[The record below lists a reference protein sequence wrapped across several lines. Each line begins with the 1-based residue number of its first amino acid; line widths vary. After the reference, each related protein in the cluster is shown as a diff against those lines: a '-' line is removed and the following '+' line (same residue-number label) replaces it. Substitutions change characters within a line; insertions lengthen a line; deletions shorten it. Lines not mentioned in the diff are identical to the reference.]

1 MTEARRE
8 VPSWR
13 PFVTMNVAESL
24 DGKIAP
30 VGGGKI
36 SFGGA
41 EDRMQ
46 MELLRAEADGVMIG
60 GGTLLAEDPPLL
72 IRDLAIRERRSSA
85 KGSPHPLNI
94 TACSALP
101 ARLSEMSFFL
111 HPETEKL
118 VFTTERTPTEL
129 IRVASRFARVEVV
142 PIDRNGR
149 VDVAEVV
156 RRLPPLGVHHLLL
169 EGGGELN
176 FSMLEAG
183 LVDEVYITICP
194 FLFGGRTA
202 PTPVDG
208 AGFPR
213 DRVRKLALRSHR
225 VGAHGELFLR
235 YDVLPDQPYV
245 SPSRTFAGGFELS

>member
-13 PFVTMNVAESL
+13 PFVTMNVAESV

-30 VGGGKI
+30 VDGGKI
-36 SFGGA
+36 NFGGA

-46 MELLRAEADGVMIG
+46 MELLRAEADGVLIG

-72 IRDLAIRERRSSA
+72 IRDPSIRDRRLSA
-85 KGSPHPLNI
+85 KGRPHPLNI
-94 TACSALP
+94 TVCSSLP
-101 ARLSEMSFFL
+101 AQLASMSYFL
-111 HPETEKL
+111 NPETEKV
-118 VFTTERTPTEL
+118 VFTTGRSAPEL
-129 IRVASRFARVEVV
+129 VETAARFARVEVV
-142 PIDRNGR
+142 PLDPSGR

-156 RRLPPLGVHHLLL
+156 RRLPPLGVRHLLL

-176 FSMLEAG
+176 FSMFEAG
-183 LVDEVYITICP
+183 LVDEVYITVCP

-202 PTPVDG
+202 PTPLDG

-213 DRVRKLALRSHR
+213 DRVRKLALKSHR

-235 YDVLPDQPYV
+235 YDVLPDPPTV
-245 SPSRTFAGGFELS
+245 SPTRLFAGGFELS

>member
-13 PFVTMNVAESL
+13 PFVTMNVAASV

-30 VGGGKI
+30 VDGGKI
-36 SFGGA
+36 NFGGA

-46 MELLRAEADGVMIG
+46 MELLRAEADGVLIG
-60 GGTLLAEDPPLL
+60 GGTLLAEDPPLV
-72 IRDLAIRERRSSA
+72 IRDPSLCERRRSA
-85 KGSPHPLNI
+85 KGRPHPLNI
-94 TACSALP
+94 TVCSSLP
-101 ARLSEMSFFL
+101 AGLARMSFFQ

-118 VFTTERTPTEL
+118 VFTTRRTAPEL
-129 IRVASRFARVEVV
+129 METAARFARVEVV
-142 PIDRNGR
+142 LRDSSGR
-149 VDVAEVV
+149 VDVVEVL
-156 RRLPPLGVHHLLL
+156 RRLPPLGVRHLLL

-183 LVDEVYITICP
+183 LVDEVYITVCP

-213 DRVRKLALRSHR
+213 DRVRKLALKSHR

-235 YDVLPDQPYV
+235 YDVLPDPPDV
-245 SPSRTFAGGFELS
+245 SSSRIFADGFELS